1 MRCRMA
7 KSRGR
12 DTWTEVSGAT
22 GAAKRVVEFS
32 LIGLFRERDR
42 QEQTGSWGPGETHFT
57 LNRSRGLPSPTT
69 RTFLKQNKTKQ
80 ATPPPKP
87 TNNSTSGKT

>member
-12 DTWTEVSGAT
+12 DTWTETSGAT

-42 QEQTGSWGPGETHFT
+42 QEQMESWGPGETHFT

-69 RTFLKQNKTKQ
+69 HTFPKQNKTNKTQ
-80 ATPPPKP
+80 PPKP